1 MLFRSDEYLPF
12 GESYMNLDIG
22 ILSGCYSLVN
32 VNFEELINLEAIG
45 RRAFS
50 NSKVEEV
57 FIGSEVR
64 FIDYSA
70 FKGVAARFS
79 VDPGNELYCSENGH
93 LYDKAKS
100 ELIKGFY
107 RQAKVED
114 IADTVEYIRT
124 NSFYYAYGLSEVATE
139 IILPE
144 NVFIVEYQ
152 AIYEIG
158 RAHV

>member
-1 MLFRSDEYLPF
+1 M
-12 GESYMNLDIG
+12 
-22 ILSGCYSLVN
+22 
-32 VNFEELINLEAIG
+32 
-45 RRAFS
+45 
-50 NSKVEEV
+50 
-57 FIGSEVR
+57 R

-70 FKGVAARFS
+70 FKGVAARFA
-79 VDPGNELYCSENGH
+79 VDPDNEFYCSENGH

-152 AIYEIG
+152 AILCLRHRQSICRRRYRNIG
-158 RAHV
+158 RTLCLCR